1 MKLPKIPYKHIAL
14 YITLLTMVC
23 VTTGWLMSSGIW
35 LSLIVAVPVIAIIIT
50 KLFGTYTTIIRQL
63 DFIFEAVQNNDN
75 SFRFAEDPR
84 ISKNTFLNYSLNRIK
99 EVMDDHKEQI
109 RQREKNFEL
118 IMECSNV
125 GIIIVKHNGSVLQ
138 TNSKATTL
146 FGVERISHIERLNF
160 LSNDL
165 VEVLRSIQPVEQKT
179 VRCQTEA
186 GEMNLMLT
194 CAAITVNNKELRVI
208 TINNIINEL
217 DSKEAEAWAK
227 ITRILTHEIMNSL
240 APITSISN
248 TLINNKYDSEKI
260 QQGLEAIHST
270 SNRLMKFVESFRLLS
285 RVPQPHKTPVYLAD
299 IVEQTLKIVDTKS
312 IKTVVHLNP
321 LDIMI
326 YADHSQIMQVM
337 INLVKNAVEACISS
351 DIVSKS
357 NAIEIQSYI
366 AETEQ
371 VIIEISNTGNTIPHS
386 DVENIFTPF
395 FTTKEDGSG
404 VGLSI
409 SRQIIHSHGGSL
421 VLANNKN
428 GNVLFRITLE

>member
-1 MKLPKIPYKHIAL
+1 MKPPKIPYRHITF
-14 YITLLTMVC
+14 YIISLIAVC
-23 VTTGWLMSSGIW
+23 IVCGWLIAGGIW
-35 LSLIVAVPVIAIIIT
+35 LSLVVALPAIAIIARR
-50 KLFGTYTTIIRQL
+50 LFDIYTTIIHQL
-63 DFIFEAVQNNDN
+63 DFIFEAAKNNDN
-75 SFRFAEDPR
+75 SFRFAENPR
-84 ISKNTFLNYSLNRIK
+84 KVKNAFLNYSLNRIK

-125 GIIIVKHNGSVLQ
+125 GIIIVKPNGSVLQ

-194 CAAITVNNKELRVI
+194 CAAMTVNNKELRVI

-248 TLINNKYDSEKI
+248 TLISNKHDSEKI
-260 QQGLEAIHST
+260 QQGLETIHST
-270 SNRLMKFVESFRLLS
+270 SNRLMNFVTSFRLLS
-285 RVPQPHKTPVYLAD
+285 RVPQPQKAPVYLAD
-299 IVEQTLKIVDTKS
+299 IVDEILHLVDTND
-312 IKTVVHLNP
+312 IDITVNLSPSDTIV
-321 LDIMI
+321 
-326 YADHSQIMQVM
+326 YADRTQISQVM
-337 INLVKNAVEACISS
+337 INLLK
-351 DIVSKS
+351 
-357 NAIEIQSYI
+357 NAIEACHNTVSY
-366 AETEQ
+366 TKHH
-371 VIIEISNTGNTIPHS
+371 IEINSTIDATERIIIDIINSGQAIPTEEL
-386 DVENIFTPF
+386 DNIFTPF
-395 FTTKEDGSG
+395 FTTKKDGTG
-404 VGLSI
+404 VGLAI
-409 SRQIIHSHGGSL
+409 SKQIVRLHDGSLSL
-421 VLANNKN
+421 VLNRS
-428 GNVLFRITLE
+428 GRVIFRVVLG

>member
-146 FGVERISHIERLNF
+146 FGVERISHI
-160 LSNDL
+160 
-165 VEVLRSIQPVEQKT
+165 
-179 VRCQTEA
+179 
-186 GEMNLMLT
+186 
-194 CAAITVNNKELRVI
+194 
-208 TINNIINEL
+208 
-217 DSKEAEAWAK
+217 
-227 ITRILTHEIMNSL
+227 
-240 APITSISN
+240 
-248 TLINNKYDSEKI
+248 
-260 QQGLEAIHST
+260 
-270 SNRLMKFVESFRLLS
+270 
-285 RVPQPHKTPVYLAD
+285 
-299 IVEQTLKIVDTKS
+299 
-312 IKTVVHLNP
+312 
-321 LDIMI
+321 
-326 YADHSQIMQVM
+326 
-337 INLVKNAVEACISS
+337 
-351 DIVSKS
+351 
-357 NAIEIQSYI
+357 
-366 AETEQ
+366 
-371 VIIEISNTGNTIPHS
+371 
-386 DVENIFTPF
+386 
-395 FTTKEDGSG
+395 
-404 VGLSI
+404 
-409 SRQIIHSHGGSL
+409 
-421 VLANNKN
+421 
-428 GNVLFRITLE
+428 

>member
-14 YITLLTMVC
+14 YITLLITVC

-99 EVMDDHKEQI
+99 ELMDDHKEQI

-125 GIIIVKHNGSVLQ
+125 GIIIVKPNGSVLQ

-194 CAAITVNNKELRVI
+194 CAAMTVNNKELRVI

-248 TLINNKYDSEKI
+248 TLISNKHDSEKI
-260 QQGLEAIHST
+260 QQGLETIHST
-270 SNRLMKFVESFRLLS
+270 SNRLMNFVTSFRLLS
-285 RVPQPHKTPVYLAD
+285 RVPQPQKAPVYLAD
-299 IVEQTLKIVDTKS
+299 IVDEILHLVDTND
-312 IKTVVHLNP
+312 IDITVNLSPSDTIV
-321 LDIMI
+321 
-326 YADHSQIMQVM
+326 YADRTQISQVM
-337 INLVKNAVEACISS
+337 INLLK
-351 DIVSKS
+351 
-357 NAIEIQSYI
+357 NAIEACHNTVSY
-366 AETEQ
+366 TKHH
-371 VIIEISNTGNTIPHS
+371 IEINSTIDATERIIIDIINSGQAIPTEEL
-386 DVENIFTPF
+386 DNIFTPF
-395 FTTKEDGSG
+395 FTTKKDGTG
-404 VGLSI
+404 VGLAI
-409 SRQIIHSHGGSL
+409 SKQIVRLHDGSLSL
-421 VLANNKN
+421 VLNRS
-428 GNVLFRITLE
+428 GRVIFRVVLG

>member
-125 GIIIVKHNGSVLQ
+125 GIIIVKPNGSVLQ

-260 QQGLEAIHST
+260 QQGLETIHST

-299 IVEQTLKIVDTKS
+299 IVEEILHLIDASNIDITTNIAPTDT
-312 IKTVVHLNP
+312 I
-321 LDIMI
+321 I
-326 YADHSQIMQVM
+326 YADSTQISQVM
-337 INLVKNAVEACISS
+337 INLLKNAVEACHNTPCN
-351 DIVSKS
+351 SKHH
-357 NAIEIQSYI
+357 IEITSI
-366 AETEQ
+366 IDTAEH
-371 VIIEISNTGNTIPHS
+371 IIIDVTNSGKAIP
-386 DVENIFTPF
+386 DEELDNIFTPF
-395 FTTKEDGSG
+395 FTTKKDGTG
-404 VGLSI
+404 VGLAI
-409 SRQIIHSHGGSL
+409 SKQIVRLHNGSL
-421 VLANNKN
+421 NLVQNHN
-428 GNVLFRITLE
+428 GKVVFRIILE

>member
-14 YITLLTMVC
+14 YITLLITVC
-23 VTTGWLMSSGIW
+23 VTTGWLISNSIW

-99 EVMDDHKEQI
+99 ELMDDHKEQI

-125 GIIIVKHNGSVLQ
+125 GIIIVKPNGSVLQ

-194 CAAITVNNKELRVI
+194 CAAMTVNNKELRVI

-248 TLINNKYDSEKI
+248 TLISNKHDSEKI
-260 QQGLEAIHST
+260 QQGLETIHST
-270 SNRLMKFVESFRLLS
+270 SNRLMNFVTSFRLLS
-285 RVPQPHKTPVYLAD
+285 RVPQPQKAPVYLAD
-299 IVEQTLKIVDTKS
+299 IVDEILHLVDTND
-312 IKTVVHLNP
+312 IDITVNLSPSDTIV
-321 LDIMI
+321 
-326 YADHSQIMQVM
+326 YADRTQISQVM
-337 INLVKNAVEACISS
+337 INLLK
-351 DIVSKS
+351 
-357 NAIEIQSYI
+357 NAIEACHNTVSY
-366 AETEQ
+366 TKHH
-371 VIIEISNTGNTIPHS
+371 IEINSTIDATERIIIDIINSGQAIPTEEL
-386 DVENIFTPF
+386 DNIFTPF
-395 FTTKEDGSG
+395 FTTKKDGTG
-404 VGLSI
+404 VGLAI
-409 SRQIIHSHGGSL
+409 SKQIVRLHDGSLSL
-421 VLANNKN
+421 VLNRS
-428 GNVLFRITLE
+428 GRVIFRVVLG